1 MILFQGLQTISSQ
14 LDWLPFILLLWR
26 GVAMVV
32 KVELKEGRFLLL
44 FHRSG
49 NWEDALVDPLSIHST
64 LPQFGLKSFPCVL
77 QVPPYPLLSKLGLGQ
92 MAHLLSNKRALSP
105 KNCDSLAYQKILM
118 GDPILTKDLA
128 KVGRVHP
135 AYLNKFIEWQK
146 RYRKRPKLFFS
157 FFLEYWVMSMK
168 TCNVVSW

>member
-1 MILFQGLQTISSQ
+1 MILSQGFQTISSQ

-105 KNCDSLAYQKILM
+105 KNCDSLAYQKI
-118 GDPILTKDLA
+118 PY
-128 KVGRVHP
+128 GRS
-135 AYLNKFIEWQK
+135 NFDK
-146 RYRKRPKLFFS
+146 RLGVSVSCIPEQIYWVTEQRYKNRKIGQNCF
-157 FFLEYWVMSMK
+157 FFLSRILSNEHEDM
-168 TCNVVSW
+168 

>member
-1 MILFQGLQTISSQ
+1 MILFQGFQTISSQ

-105 KNCDSLAYQKILM
+105 KNCDSLAYQKNSYRRSNF
-118 GDPILTKDLA
+118 D
-128 KVGRVHP
+128 
-135 AYLNKFIEWQK
+135 K
-146 RYRKRPKLFFS
+146 RLGKSWKSASCIPEQIYWVTEQRYKKRPKLFFLS
-157 FFLEYWVMSMK
+157 FKNIE
-168 TCNVVSW
+168 

>member
-1 MILFQGLQTISSQ
+1 MILFQGFQTISSQ
-14 LDWLPFILLLWR
+14 LDWVPFILLLWR

-105 KNCDSLAYQKILM
+105 KNCDSLAFI
-118 GDPILTKDLA
+118 GADPVFD
-128 KVGRVHP
+128 
-135 AYLNKFIEWQK
+135 K
-146 RYRKRPKLFFS
+146 RLGKSWKSASWIPEQIYWVTEQRYKKRPKMLFLS
-157 FFLEYWVMSMK
+157 L
-168 TCNVVSW
+168 

>member
-1 MILFQGLQTISSQ
+1 MILFQGFQTISSQ

-105 KNCDSLAYQKILM
+105 KNCDSRDYQNFSF
-118 GDPILTKDLA
+118 
-128 KVGRVHP
+128 GRSS
-135 AYLNKFIEWQK
+135 FWQK
-146 RYRKRPKLFFS
+146 TWQKLEECILHTWTNS
-157 FFLEYWVMSMK
+157 LSDRNATERGQNCFFLSRILSNEHEDM
-168 TCNVVSW
+168 

>member
-1 MILFQGLQTISSQ
+1 MILSQGFQTISSQ

-105 KNCDSLAYQKILM
+105 KNCDSIDYQKFSC
-118 GDPILTKDLA
+118 
-128 KVGRVHP
+128 GRSS
-135 AYLNKFIEWQK
+135 FWQK
-146 RYRKRPKLFFS
+146 TWQKLEECILHTWTNLLSHRTTLQKEAKIVF
-157 FFLEYWVMSMK
+157 FFLSRILSNEHEDM
-168 TCNVVSW
+168 

>member
-1 MILFQGLQTISSQ
+1 MIVFQGSQTISSQ

-92 MAHLLSNKRALSP
+92 MAHLLSNKRALSL
-105 KNCDSLAYQKILM
+105 KNCDSLAYQKFSC
-118 GDPILTKDLA
+118 
-128 KVGRVHP
+128 GRSS
-135 AYLNKFIEWQK
+135 FWQK
-146 RYRKRPKLFFS
+146 TCKSWKSASCIPEQIYWVTEQRYKKRPKLFFFS
-157 FFLEYWVMSMK
+157 RILSNEHEDM
-168 TCNVVSW
+168 

>member
-1 MILFQGLQTISSQ
+1 MILFQGFQTISSQ

-92 MAHLLSNKRALSP
+92 MAHLLSYKRALSP
-105 KNCDSLAYQKILM
+105 KKIWLTCFSWGRSSFWQNTQQKLEECILHV
-118 GDPILTKDLA
+118 LTNLLSH
-128 KVGRVHP
+128 RTT
-135 AYLNKFIEWQK
+135 LQK
-146 RYRKRPKLFFS
+146 EVKIVSS

>member
-1 MILFQGLQTISSQ
+1 MILSQGFQTISSQ

-105 KNCDSLAYQKILM
+105 KNCDSLAYKNFLM
-118 GDPILTKDLA
+118 GDPVFDKRL
-128 KVGRVHP
+128 GRVHP
-135 AYLNKFIEWQK
+135 AYPNKFIESQNNATK
-146 RYRKRPKLFFS
+146 RGQNC
-157 FFLEYWVMSMK
+157 FFLSF
-168 TCNVVSW
+168 

>member
-1 MILFQGLQTISSQ
+1 MILFQGFQTISSQ

-105 KNCDSLAYQKILM
+105 KNMAHLLFL
-118 GDPILTKDLA
+118 GPIQFLTKYLA
-128 KVGRVHP
+128 NIGGVHP
-135 AYLNKFIEWQK
+135 ACLNKFIESQNNATK
-146 RYRKRPKLFFS
+146 RGQNCF
-157 FFLEYWVMSMK
+157 FFLSRILSNEHEDM
-168 TCNVVSW
+168 

>member
-1 MILFQGLQTISSQ
+1 MILFQGFQTISIQ

-32 KVELKEGRFLLL
+32 KVDLKEGRFLLL

-105 KNCDSLAYQKILM
+105 KNCDSIDYQKFSC
-118 GDPILTKDLA
+118 
-128 KVGRVHP
+128 GRSS
-135 AYLNKFIEWQK
+135 FWQK
-146 RYRKRPKLFFS
+146 TWQKLEECILHTWTNS
-157 FFLEYWVMSMK
+157 LSDRNATERGQNCFFLSF
-168 TCNVVSW
+168 

>member
-1 MILFQGLQTISSQ
+1 
-14 LDWLPFILLLWR
+14 
-26 GVAMVV
+26 MVV

-49 NWEDALVDPLSIHST
+49 NREDALVDPLSIHST

-105 KNCDSLAYQKILM
+105 KNCDSIAYQK
-118 GDPILTKDLA
+118 
-128 KVGRVHP
+128 
-135 AYLNKFIEWQK
+135 
-146 RYRKRPKLFFS
+146 FS
-157 FFLEYWVMSMK
+157 HGLSSF
-168 TCNVVSW
+168 